1 MKFASFYVFLIVGD
15 DAIPNENPRA
25 KNVFKLL
32 KHTLLSIILRVQT
45 NFKYV
50 LILFEGEWSRLLSVS
65 EKCYVDSRL
74 LETVY

>member
-1 MKFASFYVFLIVGD
+1 MPYQTRIRVQ
-15 DAIPNENPRA
+15 

-50 LILFEGEWSRLLSVS
+50 LILFDGGVNGVGYYLCPKNVMLTVGSLL
-65 EKCYVDSRL
+65 D
-74 LETVY
+74 TVY

>member
-1 MKFASFYVFLIVGD
+1 MPYQTRIRVQ
-15 DAIPNENPRA
+15 

-74 LETVY
+74 LETVYLKLLNSISVATL

>member
-1 MKFASFYVFLIVGD
+1 MPYQTRIRVQ
-15 DAIPNENPRA
+15 

-74 LETVY
+74 LETVLKLLNSISVATL

>member
-1 MKFASFYVFLIVGD
+1 MPYQTRIRVQ
-15 DAIPNENPRA
+15 

-45 NFKYV
+45 NFTYV

>member
-1 MKFASFYVFLIVGD
+1 MPYQTRIRVQ
-15 DAIPNENPRA
+15 

-74 LETVY
+74 LDTVY

>member
-1 MKFASFYVFLIVGD
+1 MPYQTRIRVQ
-15 DAIPNENPRA
+15 